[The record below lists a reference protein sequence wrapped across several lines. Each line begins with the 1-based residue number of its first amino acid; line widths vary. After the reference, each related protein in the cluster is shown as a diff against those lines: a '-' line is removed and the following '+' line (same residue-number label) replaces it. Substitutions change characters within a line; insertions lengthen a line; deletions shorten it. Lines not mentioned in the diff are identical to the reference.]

1 MNKFTPESEVKQCY
15 KAPPLKPCPSRKIDF
30 AGSLSTIF
38 LYLNEE
44 ARPMDISYSD
54 LRQNL
59 KKTID
64 KTTHTHEPFFIT
76 SHKSRKA
83 VLISYDDYESLVET
97 AYLLQNPA
105 MAKRLLEAVI
115 DVKKGKVTQHRLIDE
130 K

>member
-1 MNKFTPESEVKQCY
+1 MHKPI
-15 KAPPLKPCPSRKIDF
+15 APFNDTSSIQKSVLPSFAGKIDF
-30 AGSLSTIF
+30 APPLSTIF
-38 LYLNEE
+38 LYLNNG
-44 ARPMDISYSD
+44 APPMEISYSE

-64 KTTHTHEPFFIT
+64 KTTSSHEPFFIT

-105 MAKRLLEAVI
+105 MAKRLLDAVV
-115 DVKKGKVTQHRLIDE
+115 DVKKGKVSSHRIIDE